1 MAFIITILLTFL
13 VIWQKAMTI
22 PAALCSTV
30 IMFTTYICGGY
41 PCFSL
46 LLISYLLIALIG
58 KIYKSKLLNS
68 THSVHKKSGTRDIIQ
83 VLANGLPSI
92 STLICFRIFKCDF
105 FLLGFYTGITEA
117 LVDSIASDVGMLS
130 KKSPYNILTL
140 KQMESGL
147 SGGISLLGSIS
158 SLFAAFFNALLIFCF
173 YIDLKISFIVL
184 FTSYAG
190 CILDS
195 VFGARYQAKYY
206 CPICKRKTEKEFCC
220 GKHTQHIS
228 GLRFLDNCGV
238 NFISNIISIFLS
250 YILFICF

>member
-1 MAFIITILLTFL
+1 MNYDITFLLILLN
-13 VIWQKAMTI
+13 TI
-22 PAALCSTV
+22 ATEKEKFYAKCPSRW
-30 IMFTTYICGGY
+30 
-41 PCFSL
+41 SR
-46 LLISYLLIALIG
+46 
-58 KIYKSKLLNS
+58 
-68 THSVHKKSGTRDIIQ
+68 KSGTRDIIQ

-140 KQMESGL
+140 KQMESGF

-206 CPICKRKTEKEFCC
+206 CPICKRKTEKDFCC